1 MLPVYRAMSA
11 VIDFIITVVT
21 ALLGLRVLL
30 HLFGANDAN
39 GFVRAVYTL
48 SEPLL
53 APFSGIFPALEL
65 ESGFILEF
73 ATLFALIVYAIL
85 AHLLMTFVRALAY
98 SSFRRRIALRHQQR
112 SA

>member
-1 MLPVYRAMSA
+1 MLPVYRAASS
-11 VIDFIITVVT
+11 VIDFIITIVT

-30 HLFGANDAN
+30 HLFGADEGN
-39 GFVRAVYTL
+39 GFVRAVAVLTA
-48 SEPLL
+48 PLL
-53 APFSGIFPALEL
+53 APFAGIFPSLEL
-65 ESGFILEF
+65 ESGFVLEF